1 MITNKT
7 QTQKD
12 IDQIEKLADNTIRA
26 LKAAVSSLNNSFDYF
41 WSLPNDRLESVIN
54 ELLVK
59 VVFEDIFEK
68 HFKTATAF
76 NNILASNG
84 VMDIRC
90 KSEIPKVMTFDVEGV
105 KISEKTHESEAIME
119 PVIVEESILE
129 E

>member
-59 VVFEDIFEK
+59 GVFEDIFEK

-119 PVIVEESILE
+119 PVIVEEPILE